1 MSPLTTDPPPPAVG
15 LAAALR
21 ERTAQLHAT
30 AERSGIIAS
39 ILAGVITPL
48 GYGLY
53 LRNLLPAYRE
63 MEQALQRHRSLPGM
77 GIMAQSP
84 LHRVARIE
92 ADLDRLAGR
101 SWPSALPLL
110 AAGQRYAERIRWVGA
125 EDAGLL
131 YAHAYTRYL
140 GDLYGGQ
147 TLRRHLI
154 RCFGSHFLAT
164 AFTEFPAIE
173 EIGSFAA
180 RFGAALDEAGR
191 HIADPSRVIEEAAVA
206 FQMNIALS
214 EEAQLYNQPDRLR
227 WDAGQSPRE

>member
-1 MSPLTTDPPPPAVG
+1 MPRLTVDPPPPAVG

-21 ERTAQLHAT
+21 ERTAQLHAK

-39 ILAGVITPL
+39 ILAGVVTPL

-63 MEQALQRHRSLPGM
+63 MEQALQRHRSLPGL
-77 GIMAQSP
+77 GYMAQSP

-110 AAGQRYAERIRWVGA
+110 SAGQCYAERIRWVGA
-125 EDAGLL
+125 EDAELL

-154 RCFGSHFLAT
+154 RRFGSHFLAT

-173 EIGSFAA
+173 EIRGFAA
-180 RFGAALDEAGR
+180 GFGAALDEAGR
-191 HIADPSRVIEEAAVA
+191 HIADSSRVIEEAAVA
-206 FQMNIALS
+206 FRLNIALS
-214 EEAQLYNQPDRLR
+214 EEIA
-227 WDAGQSPRE
+227 ASK